1 MRPNYPITELV
12 GTVFKLAQK
21 MKIHCHV
28 LTLSIKLN
36 PQGAHTNGVTG
47 DCLQNLEH
55 LHGNIIGF
63 VLKPNVREIVYQKSH
78 NKCKLTS
85 IVVLCRS
92 FA

>member
-1 MRPNYPITELV
+1 MLCTCITNFDTFRRHLRPNNNVKCPNSRFYT
-12 GTVFKLAQK
+12 GR
-21 MKIHCHV
+21 
-28 LTLSIKLN
+28 
-36 PQGAHTNGVTG
+36 PQNGVTG

-55 LHGNIIGF
+55 LHGNIIRF